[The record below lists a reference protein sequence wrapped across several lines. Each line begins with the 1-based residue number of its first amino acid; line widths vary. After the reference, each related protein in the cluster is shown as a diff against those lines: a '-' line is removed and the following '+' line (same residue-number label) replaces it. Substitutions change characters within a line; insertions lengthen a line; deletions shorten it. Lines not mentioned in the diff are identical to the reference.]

1 MEMKKQ
7 YRYWGKAASSTLNDG
22 RMHLLAYHC
31 LDVSAVG
38 KEYLHVNLVTQHI
51 LAEKV
56 GLEKVAF
63 AKICCFF
70 LALHDIGKF
79 AASFQNLK
87 PDLRSLLNLPSKK
100 KYNTRHDALGW
111 WLWDNCI
118 RTVVV
123 DKLSK
128 FEGKEKRRISKWLD
142 VWMRIASGHHGKPV
156 DNNGRCRDDFAK
168 IDIEAACLWVEVCYD
183 FFDIGPILSLSQLL
197 DRDILKRLKLCSW
210 ELAGIFTLCD
220 WIGSNADHFPFHDQE
235 ESISNYWETSCAQGL
250 DAIEKAGVVKAA
262 VVPDISLEIL
272 FPDFYTTPTP
282 LQALCADVGIP
293 QMPQCWILEDVTGAG
308 KTEASLLLAGKIASA
323 GLADGIF
330 IGLPTMATSN
340 AMYGRMSKCYRKLF
354 DDGKI
359 PSLILAHG
367 SRHLSKEFQS
377 SILNDWFEG
386 GKKNISPDAM
396 EAQCTRW
403 LSDSSKKAFLADV
416 GVGSLDQVLLGS
428 MPVRHQS
435 LRWCGLAR
443 KVLIVD
449 EIHAYDHYMLQIL
462 ENALKGLAAA
472 GASVVMLSATL
483 PFTKRERLLK
493 AFYSGRGG
501 NPEDIECECTG
512 YPLVS
517 AVGCVEPLGEVFAFE
532 DEVETRESV
541 RRELDVKLIDSQ
553 EEVFEQ
559 IRIAL
564 KKGQCFC
571 WIRNTVG
578 DALDAFSILQ
588 DSGAVSDDRLH
599 LFHSRFAMGDRLN
612 IENDILRHF
621 GKNSV
626 GKERSGRILIATQV
640 VEQSLDLDF
649 DILISDLAPIDY
661 LIQRA
666 GRQHRHMRD
675 EFGNPVH
682 KLPETVNREKPTFY
696 IYGPTPTTEPEA
708 DWFSRV
714 FPGASYV
721 YEDTAILWKTQQLL
735 YTYGKIKMPEMAR
748 ALIEGVYGDDGW
760 NIPDVFYKAKN
771 KVEGKDS
778 GKRSM
783 GSFNSINFKEGYSLA
798 SSARWAEEEHVPTRL
813 GADNQIVYLT
823 TYLDGRLVPFHQGE
837 FAWDKSSLSIRMG
850 SLQNL
855 ILPDDEE
862 RAIENLRKTSRK
874 FYENDLII
882 VLKQKDGSWEC
893 EGESANGTSVFVH
906 YDQVTG
912 WQLRK
917 IKSDD

>member
-1 MEMKKQ
+1 MKKQ
-7 YRYWGKAASSTLNDG
+7 YKYWGKAASSSLNDD
-22 RMHLLAYHC
+22 RMHLLVYHC

-38 KEYLHVNLVTQHI
+38 KEYLHANLATQRI
-51 LAEKV
+51 LAAKV
-56 GLEKVAF
+56 GLDKKVF
-63 AKICCFF
+63 TRISCFF

-79 AASFQNLK
+79 AASFQNFK
-87 PDLRSLLNLPSKK
+87 PDLRSLLNSPSKK
-100 KYNTRHDALGW
+100 QYTIRHDTMGW

-118 RTVVV
+118 RTVVL
-123 DKLSK
+123 DKLSE
-128 FEGKEKRRISKWLD
+128 FDDKEKRRITKWLD

-156 DNNGRCRDDFAK
+156 DNNVYCRDEFAK
-168 IDIEAACLWVEVCYD
+168 IDFESVCLWIDECYT
-183 FFDIGPILSLSQLL
+183 FFDIGPILSLPQLR
-197 DRDILKRLKLCSW
+197 DRNALKSLKHCSW

-220 WIGSNADHFPFHDQE
+220 WIGSNAEYFPFHAQE
-235 ESISNYWETSCAQGL
+235 ESISRYWETSCSQAL
-250 DAIEKAGVVKAA
+250 VAIENSGVVKAA
-262 VVPDISLEIL
+262 VAPNVSMETL
-272 FPDFYTTPTP
+272 FPDFYKIPTP
-282 LQALCADVGIP
+282 LQALCADVDIP
-293 QMPQCWILEDVTGAG
+293 LMPQCWILEDVTGAG
-308 KTEASLLLAGKIASA
+308 KTEAALLLAGKIVSA
-323 GLADGIF
+323 GLADGVF
-330 IGLPTMATSN
+330 VGLPTMATSN

-354 DDGKI
+354 GEGKV

-377 SILNDWFEG
+377 SILDNWFEID
-386 GKKNISPDAM
+386 GKSVSPDDM

-403 LSDSSKKAFLADV
+403 LADSSKKAFLADV
-416 GVGSLDQVLLGS
+416 GVGSLDQVLLGA

-462 ENALKGLAAA
+462 ENELKGLAAA

-483 PFTKRERLLK
+483 PFTRRERLLK

-501 NPEDIECECTG
+501 NPDDIECECTG

-517 AVGCVEPLGEVFAFE
+517 AIGCVELLGDVFALE
-532 DEVETRESV
+532 EEVETRESV
-541 RRELDVKLIDSQ
+541 RRELDVKLIDS
-553 EEVFEQ
+553 ENEVFNQ

-564 KKGQCFC
+564 EQGKCLC

-578 DALDAFSILQ
+578 DALDAFTLLQ
-588 DSGAVSDDRLH
+588 ESGVLAEDRLH

-612 IENDILRHF
+612 IENGILSYF
-621 GKNSV
+621 GKNSR
-626 GKERSGRILIATQV
+626 GDERYGRVLIATQV

-675 EFGNPVH
+675 EFGNPVQTLEEA
-682 KLPETVNREKPTFY
+682 KNRAKPTFY
-696 IYGPTPTTEPEA
+696 IYGPTPTAEPEV
-708 DWFSRV
+708 DWFSKK

-721 YEDTAILWKTQQLL
+721 YEDTAILWQTQQLL
-735 YTYGKIKMPEMAR
+735 YRYGKIQMPEMAR
-748 ALIEGVYGDDGW
+748 TFIEGVYGDDGW
-760 NIPDVFYKAKN
+760 NVPDALYDAKN
-771 KVEGKDS
+771 KAEGKDS

-783 GSFNSINFKEGYSLA
+783 GSFNSINFSDGYSRA
-798 SSARWAEEEHVPTRL
+798 SSERWAEEEQIPTRL
-813 GADNQIVYLT
+813 GADNQVVYLT
-823 TYLDGRLVPFHQGE
+823 TYVEGRLVPFHQGE
-837 FAWDKSSLSIRMG
+837 FAWDRSSLRIRLG

-855 ILPDDEE
+855 ILPNDEE

-874 FYENDLII
+874 FYENDLIV
-882 VLKQKDGSWEC
+882 VLKQKDGSWEV
-893 EGESANGTSVFVH
+893 EGESSNGTSVSVH
-906 YDQVTG
+906 YDSITG

-917 IKSDD
+917 TKNDD